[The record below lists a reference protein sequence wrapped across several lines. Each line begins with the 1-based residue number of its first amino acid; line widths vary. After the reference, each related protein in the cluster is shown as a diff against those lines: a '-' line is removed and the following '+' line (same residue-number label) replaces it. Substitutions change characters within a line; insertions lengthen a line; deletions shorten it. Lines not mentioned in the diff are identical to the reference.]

1 MSLNYSVLNQSN
13 NVISY
18 KNASLL
24 LGYYSVVVG
33 IKSIS
38 VAISSVC
45 WWGNGQDY
53 LLAEGYH
60 RAIEPKCAD
69 VPIHRSGNDQ
79 WEKDTK

>member
-1 MSLNYSVLNQSN
+1 M
-13 NVISY
+13 ISY
-18 KNASLL
+18 KNDSLL

-45 WWGNGQDY
+45 WWGNGQDD

-60 RAIEPKCAD
+60 RAIESKCAD
-69 VPIHRSGNDQ
+69 VLIHGSGNDQ
-79 WEKDTK
+79 WEKNTKYMNMLIAAF